1 MPVQQPKALAFLVQ
15 SVRGSRLLA
24 RFYDQ
29 GLYTDERSKKAF
41 EERLHQMW
49 RTAGSTDMASESAW
63 TAGLDAGAF
72 SAAGTALALL
82 GDNDV
87 LVSGNQVV
95 LYRPGVDLCFLL
107 VTLATENEVI
117 FSQVLSCLTN
127 ALGALVGELSEF
139 NILRNYEALLL
150 VVDEVFDDS
159 GAILEL
165 DPVEVRER
173 IMPVLPRTFSVG
185 DQSFSE
191 ALHQAKATLTRTLLK

>member
-1 MPVQQPKALAFLVQ
+1 MPVQQPQTLAFLVQ
-15 SVRGSRLLA
+15 SARGSRILA
-24 RFYDQ
+24 RFYDRSLC
-29 GLYTDERSKKAF
+29 GDERSKKAF
-41 EERLHQMW
+41 EEQLHQLW
-49 RTAGSTDMASESAW
+49 RSAGSADLASESAW

-72 SAAGTALALL
+72 SAAGGALALL

-87 LVSGNQVV
+87 LVSGNHIV
-95 LYRPGVDLCFLL
+95 LYRVGVDVCFLL
-107 VTLATENEVI
+107 VTSATENEII

-139 NILRNYEALLL
+139 NLLRNYETLLL
-150 VVDEVFDDS
+150 VVDEVLDDS

-173 IMPVLPRTFSVG
+173 VTPVLPRVLSIG

-191 ALHQAKATLTRTLLK
+191 ALNRAKATVTRGLF